1 MIYESLES
9 TENSP
14 ANLGQFLQI
23 TDTVH
28 SNVYMEYLHF
38 SDILQVYKMTLLRQ
52 SALSWS
58 YNQDRGLPC
67 Q

>member
-14 ANLGQFLQI
+14 ANLGQSLQI

-28 SNVYMEYLHF
+28 SNVYM
-38 SDILQVYKMTLLRQ
+38 
-52 SALSWS
+52 
-58 YNQDRGLPC
+58 
-67 Q
+67 